1 MGEADLKKALIVFPE
16 EWSLHPAPSKP
27 RSITSGFLFESL
39 FTKRREPIMDNR
51 MIQILDK
58 MQTKFPLIDIIGT
71 IYSSDSYDTRDR
83 IYPKFIILANGP
95 EVVYMPKPISEYS
108 PGDKVDDRRDVEL
121 MDALQKLI
129 GKVPW

>member
-1 MGEADLKKALIVFPE
+1 
-16 EWSLHPAPSKP
+16 
-27 RSITSGFLFESL
+27 
-39 FTKRREPIMDNR
+39 